1 MGVQYE
7 VNLGNVRSVIGQQQS
22 LSVQIGMVNM
32 SVLQAQTMLR
42 LTMSAAVRS
51 NIDAKLKKI
60 RQDLEDESQS
70 ARQMNRTLQ
79 EVVDIYNST
88 EQQAMDA
95 QKDLSADGQSGS
107 GLPQWLTD
115 FANQIAGFLDKDNN
129 SVLEAFKFTASLLK
143 NAGKA
148 AGSDEASLTGKLFAL
163 FSSVSEIANS
173 TPQELFGNV
182 TGYVSDSFSILNK
195 LSEILEDSSQSIG
208 EKLGLSKFGAVT
220 SVISSVTGLVE
231 DIAGV
236 VEKWNST
243 TGDVVDRFA
252 STIEQII
259 ECGGSV
265 VDTII
270 SGNGMKA
277 VLEAVKKGSVE
288 AAGTAKKALKSAKS
302 WLTLV
307 DTVVSSVSSGAKATI
322 ELGADGRISGQ
333 DVGEILFTSGINGLD
348 ALISGVTFGLVSC
361 ETVFGKNAD
370 ECVDAVKSWA
380 TDISTNASNY
390 IVNNSQRRQEFLAA
404 GPLKQTAMIFGAV
417 FAGNTEENRTVVPGH
432 NVEATEGTWMKI
444 GKALTKTYPGMMSI
458 ALPVQ

>member
-173 TPQELFGNV
+173 TPQQLFGNV

-252 STIEQII
+252 STVEQII

-307 DTVVSSVSSGAKATI
+307 DTVVSSVSSAAKATI

-380 TDISTNASNY
+380 TDISTNASDY

-417 FAGNTEENRTVVPGH
+417 FAGNTEENRTVEPGH
-432 NVEATEGTWMKI
+432 KVEATEGTRMKI
-444 GKALTKTYPGMMSI
+444 GKALTTT
-458 ALPVQ
+458 

>member
-51 NIDAKLKKI
+51 SIDAKLKKI

-95 QKDLSADGQSGS
+95 QKDLSANEQSGS

-115 FANQIAGFLDKDNN
+115 FANQIAGVLDKDNN

-148 AGSDEASLTGKLFAL
+148 TGSDEASFAGKLFAL

-195 LSEILEDSSQSIG
+195 LSEILGDSSKNIG

-220 SVISSVTGLVE
+220 NVISSVTGLVE

-252 STIEQII
+252 STVEQII

-288 AAGTAKKALKSAKS
+288 AVGTAKKALKSARS
-302 WLTLV
+302 WMTLV
-307 DTVVSSVSSGAKATI
+307 DTVVSSVSSAAKTTI
-322 ELGADGRISGQ
+322 ELGADGQISGQ
-333 DVGEILFTSGINGLD
+333 DVGEILFTTGINGLD

-370 ECVDAVKSWA
+370 ECADAVKSWA
-380 TDISTNASNY
+380 SDISTNAIDY
-390 IVNNSQRRQEFLAA
+390 IVNNAQRRQEFLAA

-432 NVEATEGTWMKI
+432 NVEATEGIWMKI

>member
-252 STIEQII
+252 STVEQII

-277 VLEAVKKGSVE
+277 VLEAVKK
-288 AAGTAKKALKSAKS
+288 AAWKLRVRQKK
-302 WLTLV
+302 
-307 DTVVSSVSSGAKATI
+307 
-322 ELGADGRISGQ
+322 
-333 DVGEILFTSGINGLD
+333 
-348 ALISGVTFGLVSC
+348 
-361 ETVFGKNAD
+361 
-370 ECVDAVKSWA
+370 
-380 TDISTNASNY
+380 
-390 IVNNSQRRQEFLAA
+390 
-404 GPLKQTAMIFGAV
+404 
-417 FAGNTEENRTVVPGH
+417 H
-432 NVEATEGTWMKI
+432 
-444 GKALTKTYPGMMSI
+444 
-458 ALPVQ
+458 

>member
-7 VNLGNVRSVIGQQQS
+7 VNLGNVRSVISQQQS
-22 LSVQIGMVNM
+22 LSVQIGMINM

-42 LTMSAAVRS
+42 LTMSAAVRGS
-51 NIDAKLKKI
+51 IDAKLKKI

-115 FANQIAGFLDKDNN
+115 FANQIAGFLGKDNN
-129 SVLEAFKFTASLLK
+129 SVLDAFKFTASLLK

-148 AGSDEASLTGKLFAL
+148 TGSDEASLAGKLFAL

-195 LSEILEDSSQSIG
+195 LSEIFGDSSQNIG

-252 STIEQII
+252 SAVEQFI

-288 AAGTAKKALKSAKS
+288 AVGTAKKALKSAKS

-307 DTVVSSVSSGAKATI
+307 DTVVSSVSSGAKAVV

-348 ALISGVTFGLVSC
+348 TLISGVTFGLVSC
-361 ETVFGKNAD
+361 ETVFGKNAE

-380 TDISTNASNY
+380 SDISTNASAY
-390 IVNNSQRRQEFLAA
+390 IKNDPQRLKEYNEAS
-404 GPLKQTAMIFGAV
+404 PLKQAAMIFGAV

-432 NVEATEGTWMKI
+432 NVEATEGIWMKI
-444 GKALTKTYPGMMSI
+444 GKAMTNAYPGMMSI

>member
-7 VNLGNVRSVIGQQQS
+7 VNLGNVRSVIGQQQG

-42 LTMSAAVRS
+42 LTMSAAVRGS
-51 NIDAKLKKI
+51 IDAKLKKI

-70 ARQMNRTLQ
+70 SRQMNRTLQ

-129 SVLEAFKFTASLLK
+129 SVLDAFKFTASLLK

-148 AGSDEASLTGKLFAL
+148 AESDEASLAGKLFAL
-163 FSSVSEIANS
+163 FSSVSEIVNS

-195 LSEILEDSSQSIG
+195 LSEILGDSSQNIG

-220 SVISSVTGLVE
+220 NVISSVTGLVE

-252 STIEQII
+252 STVEQII

-288 AAGTAKKALKSAKS
+288 AVGTAKKALKSAKS

-333 DVGEILFTSGINGLD
+333 DVGEILFTSGIHGLD
-348 ALISGVTFGLVSC
+348 ALVSGVTFGLVSC
-361 ETVFGKNAD
+361 ETVFGKNAE

-380 TDISTNASNY
+380 SDISTNASAY
-390 IVNNSQRRQEFLAA
+390 IKNDPQRLKEYNEA

-417 FAGNTEENRTVVPGH
+417 FAGNSEENRTVVPGH
-432 NVEATEGTWMKI
+432 NVEATEGIWMKI
-444 GKALTKTYPGMMSI
+444 GKAMTKAYPGMMSI